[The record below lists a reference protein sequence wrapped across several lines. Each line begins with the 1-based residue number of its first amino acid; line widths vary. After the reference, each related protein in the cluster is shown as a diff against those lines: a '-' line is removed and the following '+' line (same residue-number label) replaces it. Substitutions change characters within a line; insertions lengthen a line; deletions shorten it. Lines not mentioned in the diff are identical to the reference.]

1 MDLLFEYRQEKI
13 DKKYDATN
21 VCHLYLHKENDNI
34 LFSSYFDF
42 DYSRYGVK
50 KHVSFIHKFNFDLN
64 TGDVVVTYN
73 LINDNLT
80 EDRLFRN
87 SSREKKNDFKMLF
100 ELTENGFDRGEKR
113 IGYWGIKYVRATG
126 QMKDILYSQIK
137 DKFKSPFVQQKLIKG
152 EYTINCLYDMLVD
165 LHLEIKGIKGH
176 NGIYNDIQNEYP
188 KKRWLEKNDYKFL
201 PAVLDSYGIKSKYLI
216 GELSKDWNKT
226 VNVSSLNYICKLFG
240 NNHIDYLKQINW
252 SQHCYDIPPNK
263 KLHELKNDSEKKYM
277 VSVINKWEKDSLKT
291 DSLIYMINKLL
302 SIRELLE
309 ARGLDLKF
317 KAKNDYE
324 FDNTLEMWYGFK
336 LHFARG
342 YKVRYILPDEFIK
355 EIEEDITIDEMKF
368 KPKLILTEEDFRIE
382 GYNMKNCM
390 SKQFPHGAVY
400 IFVSLQHK
408 RKKINLQYRKGSLVQ
423 SYGKANTPTPTLF
436 EPAMN
441 ILTDRFKK
449 YTTLEW
455 RKEKYDFLTNSL
467 STS

>member
-1 MDLLFEYRQEKI
+1 
-13 DKKYDATN
+13 
-21 VCHLYLHKENDNI
+21 
-34 LFSSYFDF
+34 
-42 DYSRYGVK
+42 
-50 KHVSFIHKFNFDLN
+50 
-64 TGDVVVTYN
+64 
-73 LINDNLT
+73 
-80 EDRLFRN
+80 
-87 SSREKKNDFKMLF
+87 
-100 ELTENGFDRGEKR
+100 
-113 IGYWGIKYVRATG
+113 
-126 QMKDILYSQIK
+126 
-137 DKFKSPFVQQKLIKG
+137 
-152 EYTINCLYDMLVD
+152 
-165 LHLEIKGIKGH
+165 
-176 NGIYNDIQNEYP
+176 
-188 KKRWLEKNDYKFL
+188 
-201 PAVLDSYGIKSKYLI
+201 
-216 GELSKDWNKT
+216 
-226 VNVSSLNYICKLFG
+226 
-240 NNHIDYLKQINW
+240 
-252 SQHCYDIPPNK
+252 
-263 KLHELKNDSEKKYM
+263 M

-309 ARGLDLKF
+309 VRGLDLKF